1 MANNSLWQEDYWVLL
16 MQLYMRR
23 PMGLKPLYSRQ
34 MVELCMEL
42 HLTPQFVYEKM
53 FELRNAPSARLKRL
67 WERYGEKPGKLK
79 RDAARVRSMAGF
91 SKESTFYEGVS
102 IIETFETDFRPI
114 PKCGN
119 LMPVMLILILDL
131 YFRLVP
137 ATMNGDTPEIQ
148 ELARTMKTTT
158 ADIVRV
164 MDVYQIL
171 DPYLKRDEL
180 MITPLLK
187 PCQQVWRRFGNGDI
201 GELAAQAAQMKQ
213 YFG

>member
-67 WERYGEKPGKLK
+67 WERYGEKPSKLK
-79 RDAARVRSMAGF
+79 RDAARVRNMAGF
-91 SKESTFYEGVS
+91 SKESTFYEGVA

-158 ADIVRV
+158 ADIVKV

>member
-42 HLTPQFVYEKM
+42 HLTPQFIYEKM

-67 WERYGEKPGKLK
+67 WERYGEKPSKLK

-91 SKESTFYEGVS
+91 SKESTFYEGVA